1 MKEYDVIVIGSGS
14 GLTIV
19 QNALNQGLNVALID
33 KGPVG
38 GTCLNVGC
46 IPSKMLIYP
55 ADIIAQIKEAK
66 KLGVT
71 AEVADIDFNLI
82 MERMRELVTEDSDQ
96 IRESLKNTK
105 DLDFY
110 EVEAY
115 FTDEYTVQ
123 VDNTSISGEKIFL
136 VSGARP
142 LIPPI
147 AGIEDIDYLT
157 NETIL
162 NLKEKPE
169 SMVIIGGGYI
179 AAEYGHFLAAMGVDV
194 TILQRGS
201 RLVPEEEPDISK
213 VLQEE
218 MQKRMSIYTDTE
230 AVKIKKGRTYTVV
243 GENTKTN
250 KKVEVDC
257 QHVLVAAGRKSNAD
271 LLQVENTGVKTDKKG
286 YIKVNEYLE
295 TSKENIWAFGDAIG
309 KEMFRHVANREADIA
324 WHNSTHKDK
333 DKVKMDYQA
342 TPHAVFSHPQI
353 ASVGLTEKEAQKH
366 HKILVGV
373 AHYSD
378 VAKGIAMR
386 EEKGFA
392 KAIVDR
398 KNYKILGFHIVGPFA
413 PILIQ
418 EVVNAMA
425 VGGDLQYIGQ
435 PMHIHP
441 ALPEVVVR
449 AFSYLREV

>member
-14 GLTIV
+14 GSAIA
-19 QNALNQGLNVALID
+19 QNAFNQGMDVALID

-38 GTCLNVGC
+38 GTCLNLGC

-55 ADIIAQIKEAK
+55 ADIIAQTREAEK
-66 KLGVT
+66 VGIS
-71 AEVADIDFNLI
+71 AEVKNIDFSFI
-82 MERMRELVTEDSDQ
+82 MERMRELVTEDSEQ
-96 IRESLKNTK
+96 IRKSLKQTK

-115 FTDEYTVQ
+115 FTDEYTLKAG
-123 VDNTSISGEKIFL
+123 DTTISGDKIFL

-147 AGIEDIDYLT
+147 DGIDTIDYLT

-162 NLKEKPE
+162 ELKEPPE

-179 AAEYGHFLAAMGVDV
+179 AAEYSHFLAAVGTDV
-194 TILQRGS
+194 TIMQRGS
-201 RLVPEEEPDISK
+201 RLVPDEEPEISK
-213 VLQEE
+213 VLQEKSE
-218 MQKRMSIYTDTE
+218 RRMTIYIDTE
-230 AVKIKKGRTYTVV
+230 AVKVKKGNTITVV
-243 GENTKTN
+243 GENTQSGE
-250 KKVEVDC
+250 KVEVDA
-257 QHVLVAAGRKSNAD
+257 QYVMVAAGRKSNAD
-271 LLQVENTGVKTDKKG
+271 LLKVKKTGVETDKRG
-286 YIKVNEYLE
+286 YITVNEHLE
-295 TSKENIWAFGDAIG
+295 TSKKNIWALGDAIG

-324 WHNSTHKDK
+324 WHNSMHK
-333 DKVKMDYQA
+333 DKVKMDYSA

-353 ASVGLTEKEAQKH
+353 ASVGLTEKEAQKDH
-366 HKILVGV
+366 NILVGI
-373 AHYSD
+373 AHYTD
-378 VAKGIAMR
+378 TAKGIAMN

-392 KAIVDR
+392 KAIVNKKDYR
-398 KNYKILGFHIVGPFA
+398 ILGFHIVGPFA

>member
-14 GLTIV
+14 GLTIA
-19 QNALNQGLNVALID
+19 QNALNQGLDVALID

-38 GTCLNVGC
+38 GTCLNLGC

-55 ADIIAQIKEAK
+55 ADIIAQTKEAK

-71 AEVADIDFNLI
+71 AEIIDIDFNFI
-82 MERMRELVTEDSDQ
+82 MKRMRELVTEDSEQ
-96 IRESLKNTK
+96 IRESLKTTK

-115 FTDEYTVQ
+115 FTDEYTIQ
-123 VDNTSISGEKIFL
+123 VGNTTISGNKIFI

-147 AGIEDIDYLT
+147 SGIEDIDYLT

-162 NLKEKPE
+162 NLKETPE
-169 SMVIIGGGYI
+169 SMIIIGGGYI
-179 AAEYGHFLAAMGVDV
+179 AAEYGHFLAAMGTDV
-194 TILQRGS
+194 TIMQRGS
-201 RLVPEEEPDISK
+201 RLVPEEEPDISS
-213 VLQEE
+213 VLQKE
-218 MQKRMSIYTDTE
+218 MQKRMTIYTDTE
-230 AVKIKKGRTYTVV
+230 AVRIKRGNTYTVI
-243 GENTKTN
+243 GENTKTKEKIEAN
-250 KKVEVDC
+250 A
-257 QHVLVAAGRKSNAD
+257 QHVLIAAGRKSNAD
-271 LLQVENTGVKTDKKG
+271 LLKVKNTGVETDKKG

-295 TSKENIWAFGDAIG
+295 TSRENIWAFGDAIG

-324 WHNSTHKDK
+324 WYNSTHKDK
-333 DKVKMDYQA
+333 VEMDYKA

-373 AHYSD
+373 AHYTD
-378 VAKGIAMR
+378 AAKGIAMR

-398 KNYKILGFHIVGPFA
+398 KNYQILGFHIVGPFA

>member
-14 GLTIV
+14 GLTIA
-19 QNALNQGLNVALID
+19 QNALNQGLDVALID

-38 GTCLNVGC
+38 GTCLNLGC

-55 ADIIAQIKEAK
+55 ADIIAQTKEAK

-71 AEVADIDFNLI
+71 AEIIDIDFNFI
-82 MERMRELVTEDSDQ
+82 MKRMRELVTEDSEQ
-96 IRESLKNTK
+96 IRESLKTTK

-115 FTDEYTVQ
+115 FTDEYTIQ
-123 VDNTSISGEKIFL
+123 VGNTTISGNKIFI

-162 NLKEKPE
+162 NLKETPE
-169 SMVIIGGGYI
+169 SMIIIGGGYI
-179 AAEYGHFLAAMGVDV
+179 AAEYGHFLAAMGTDV
-194 TILQRGS
+194 TIMQRGS
-201 RLVPEEEPDISK
+201 RLVPEEEPDISS
-213 VLQEE
+213 VLQKE
-218 MQKRMSIYTDTE
+218 MQKRMTIYTDTE
-230 AVKIKKGRTYTVV
+230 AVRIKRGNTYTVI
-243 GENTKTN
+243 GENTKTKEKIEAN
-250 KKVEVDC
+250 A
-257 QHVLVAAGRKSNAD
+257 QHVLIAAGRKSNAD
-271 LLQVENTGVKTDKKG
+271 LLKVKNTGVETDKKG

-295 TSKENIWAFGDAIG
+295 TSRENIWAFGDAIG

-324 WHNSTHKDK
+324 WYNSTHKDK
-333 DKVKMDYQA
+333 VEMDYKA

-373 AHYSD
+373 AHYTD
-378 VAKGIAMR
+378 AAKGIAMR

-398 KNYKILGFHIVGPFA
+398 KNYQILGFHIVGPFA